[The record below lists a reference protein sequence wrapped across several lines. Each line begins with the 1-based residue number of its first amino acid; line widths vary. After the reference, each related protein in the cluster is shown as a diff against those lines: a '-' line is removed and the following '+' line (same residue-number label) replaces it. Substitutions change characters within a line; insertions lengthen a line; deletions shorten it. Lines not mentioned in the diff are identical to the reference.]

1 MAKVRMNIELSK
13 ELAKEISDL
22 ATSEGVAK
30 SEIIRRGL
38 AVMKSFRQQRIA
50 GRTHIGFASDPTRL
64 EAELIGVLNSS
75 VVQDSEEKRMAEENS
90 E

>member
-1 MAKVRMNIELSK
+1 MNIELSK
-13 ELAKEISDL
+13 ELAKEIIDL
-22 ATSEGVAK
+22 AESEGVAR

-75 VVQDSEEKRMAEENS
+75 VVQDKEGKRVKEVEP